1 MNILMYKKRIRQKRV
16 KKRGTAIEKR
26 ERRRKRGSGE

>member
-1 MNILMYKKRIRQKRV
+1 MDILMYKERMRQRRV
-16 KKRGTAIEKR
+16 KKRGIAIEKR